1 MKRYIAGLE
10 KDVICAECNWKMMAE
25 NSAQKNAELSTIML
39 IKKGAYQNME
49 FKEFTKELSG
59 GRVEG

>member
-10 KDVICAECNWKMMAE
+10 KDVRCAECNWKMMAE

-39 IKKGAYQNME
+39 IKKGAY
-49 FKEFTKELSG
+49 
-59 GRVEG
+59 